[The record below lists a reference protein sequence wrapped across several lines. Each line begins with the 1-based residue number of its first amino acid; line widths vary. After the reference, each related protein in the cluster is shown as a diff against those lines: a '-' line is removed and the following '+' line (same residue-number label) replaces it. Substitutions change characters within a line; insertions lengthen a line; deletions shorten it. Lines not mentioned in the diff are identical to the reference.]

1 MKIAK
6 MNGSTL
12 VSVGTPKELYPNT
25 KFPVGGPTDDW
36 LTNASCVRAVEF
48 LAFDNA
54 THRSES
60 VTPYISDGTVYTRRV
75 VALTSDEIAAIA
87 AAVVVATKLRNR
99 AERDKR
105 LAACDWVAIKAL
117 EAGGSVASDWVTYR
131 TALRNITAHS
141 NWPDLVYPDQEG
153 NGGDWPTK
161 PS

>member
-1 MKIAK
+1 

-25 KFPVGGPTDDW
+25 KFPPKGPTDDW

-48 LAFDNA
+48 LDFNKA

-99 AERDKR
+99 AERDNR

-117 EAGGSVASDWVTYR
+117 EAGGSVPSAWVTYR

-141 NWPDLVYPDQEG
+141 NWPDLVYPDING
-153 NGGDWPTK
+153 DGGDWPTA
-161 PS
+161 P

>member
-1 MKIAK
+1 

-48 LAFDNA
+48 LDFNKA

-105 LAACDWVAIKAL
+105 LAACDWVATKAL

-141 NWPDLVYPDQEG
+141 NWPDLVYPDMNG
-153 NGGDWPTK
+153 DGGDWPTS
-161 PS
+161 P

>member
-36 LTNASCVRAVEF
+36 LTNASCVKAVEF
-48 LAFDNA
+48 LDFNKA

-99 AERDKR
+99 AERDRR
-105 LAACDWVAIKAL
+105 LAACDWVATKAL
-117 EAGGSVASDWVTYR
+117 EAGGSVPSAWVTYR

-141 NWPDLVYPDQEG
+141 NWPDLVYPDMNG
-153 NGGDWPTK
+153 DGGDWPTS
-161 PS
+161 P

>member
-1 MKIAK
+1 
-6 MNGSTL
+6 MNGGSL
-12 VSVGTPKELYPNT
+12 VAVGNPKELFPNT

-141 NWPDLVYPDQEG
+141 NWPDLVYADMEG
-153 NGGDWPTK
+153 NGGDWPTS
-161 PS
+161 P

>member
-6 MNGSTL
+6 MTGATL
-12 VSVGTPKELYPNT
+12 VAVGTPRELFPNT

-36 LTNASCVRAVEF
+36 LTNNSCVKAVEF
-48 LAFDNA
+48 LDFNIA

-75 VALTSDEIAAIA
+75 VALTSDEISAIA
-87 AAVVVATKLRNR
+87 AAVVVATKIQNR
-99 AERDKR
+99 AERDRR
-105 LAACDWVAIKAL
+105 LAACDWVATKAL

-141 NWPDLVYPDQEG
+141 NWPDLVYPDIEG
-153 NGGDWPTK
+153 NGGDWPTS
-161 PS
+161 P

>member
-36 LTNASCVRAVEF
+36 LTNASCVKAVEF
-48 LAFDNA
+48 LDFNKA

-141 NWPDLVYPDQEG
+141 NWPDLVYADMEG
-153 NGGDWPTK
+153 NGGDWPTS
-161 PS
+161 P

>member
-105 LAACDWVAIKAL
+105 LAACDWVATKAL
-117 EAGGSVASDWVTYR
+117 EAGDSVASDWVTYR
-131 TALRNITAHS
+131 TALRNITSHS
-141 NWPDLVYPDQEG
+141 NWPDLVYPDKEG
-153 NGGDWPTK
+153 NGGDWPTS
-161 PS
+161 P

>member
-6 MNGSTL
+6 MNGGSL
-12 VSVGTPKELYPNT
+12 VAVGNPKELFPNT
-25 KFPVGGPTDDW
+25 RFPVGGPTDDW
-36 LTNASCVRAVEF
+36 LTNNSCVRAVEF

-60 VTPYISDGTVYTRRV
+60 AAPYISDGTVYTRRV
-75 VALTSDEIAAIA
+75 VALTSDEIAAIG

-117 EAGGSVASDWVTYR
+117 EAGTSVPSAWVTYR

-141 NWPDLVYPDQEG
+141 NWPDLVYADMEG
-153 NGGDWPTK
+153 NGGDWPTS
-161 PS
+161 P

>member
-12 VSVGTPKELYPNT
+12 VAVGTPRELFPNT

-36 LTNASCVRAVEF
+36 LTNNSCVKAVEF
-48 LAFDNA
+48 LAFDSA

-60 VTPYISDGTVYTRRV
+60 VAPYISDGTVYTRRV
-75 VALTSDEIAAIA
+75 VALTSDEISAIA
-87 AAVVVATKLRNR
+87 AAVVVATKIRNR

-105 LAACDWVAIKAL
+105 LAACDWVATKAL

-141 NWPDLVYPDQEG
+141 NWPDLVYPDIEG
-153 NGGDWPTK
+153 NGGDWPTS
-161 PS
+161 P

>member
-1 MKIAK
+1 

-36 LTNASCVRAVEF
+36 LTNASCVKAVEF
-48 LAFDNA
+48 LDFNKA

-87 AAVVVATKLRNR
+87 AAVVAETKLKNR
-99 AERDKR
+99 AERDKK
-105 LAACDWVAIKAL
+105 LDACDWVVIKAL
-117 EAGGSVASDWVTYR
+117 EAGGSVPSAWVTYR

-141 NWPDLVYPDQEG
+141 NWPDLVYPDMNG
-153 NGGDWPTK
+153 DGGDWPTS
-161 PS
+161 P

>member
-60 VTPYISDGTVYTRRV
+60 VTPYVSDGTVYTRRV

-105 LAACDWVAIKAL
+105 LAACDWVATKAL
-117 EAGGSVASDWVTYR
+117 EAGDSVASDWVTYR

-141 NWPDLVYPDQEG
+141 NWPDLVYPDING
-153 NGGDWPTK
+153 DGGDWPTS
-161 PS
+161 P

>member
-25 KFPVGGPTDDW
+25 KFPVKGPTDDW
-36 LTNASCVRAVEF
+36 LTNASCVKAVEF
-48 LAFDNA
+48 LDFNKA

-99 AERDKR
+99 AERDRR
-105 LAACDWVAIKAL
+105 LAACDWVATKAL
-117 EAGGSVASDWVTYR
+117 EAGGSVPSAWVTYR

-141 NWPDLVYPDQEG
+141 NWPDLVYPDMNG
-153 NGGDWPTK
+153 DGGDWPTS
-161 PS
+161 P

>member
-1 MKIAK
+1 

-12 VSVGTPKELYPNT
+12 VSVGTPKELYLNT

-48 LAFDNA
+48 LDFNKA

-87 AAVVVATKLRNR
+87 AAVVVATKLGNR

-117 EAGGSVASDWVTYR
+117 EAGGSVPSAWVTYR

-141 NWPDLVYPDQEG
+141 NWPDLVSPDING
-153 NGGDWPTK
+153 DGGDWPTA
-161 PS
+161 P

>member
-60 VTPYISDGTVYTRRV
+60 VTPYVSDGTVYTRRV

-105 LAACDWVAIKAL
+105 LAACDWVATKAL

-141 NWPDLVYPDQEG
+141 NWPDLVYPDING
-153 NGGDWPTK
+153 DGGDWPTS
-161 PS
+161 P